1 MSTGNP
7 RRTRSD
13 LVAGLQL
20 PPGKAERLLEHFRR
34 GDVLLRVALAL
45 LAAVCMWAIT
55 FAWAP
60 RFAFRSGYTPHRDIV
75 VRTPFRVVD
84 EEETENLRKLA
95 RSQTLAVYANDKQ
108 PLVELRKALKDSV
121 FQLTSAESYET
132 LDAKGRQ
139 VWGEFLQSES
149 SVAASSE
156 DRAADNSEQL
166 FNDLREA
173 LSADAELVKFEQ
185 AVHAAMSGYETD
197 GLLVTLDHELGEGSQ
212 GAILVHDVGQPNYT
226 HRVEVTDVR
235 IAEATT
241 DLRQRLAS
249 EFEAAGLPG
258 KHVETLAQLAVSWV
272 NNKKIPT
279 TLTLNAEATRQA
291 QDAAA
296 GQVEPA
302 TNEYEPGDKLATGGQ
317 PLSKE
322 DLDRLLL
329 EYRSQTA
336 ATPLST
342 KIRRS
347 LADLGMYVALYVL
360 CGVYIFYHERRLL
373 TDFYRLSTLLGW
385 TVATVALSMIAAI
398 DQWRAETIPLMLFST
413 TMAIAYRRE
422 LALLLSASVALIVAV
437 STGQGLAEF
446 VILLASAAGPIL
458 LVGRIRSRTKLLYVG
473 LGSGAVAALTTIGI
487 GTLMEQAYGW
497 SGLSGTPFGTL
508 DELIR
513 GSFALRL
520 LGGAAWYGVCA
531 LLAGILMTGLLPFV
545 ERLFDI
551 QTDISLLE
559 LGDAAHPLLQEL
571 VRRAPGT
578 YNHSITVASIAE
590 AAAEAIGA
598 NGLLVRV
605 GAYFH
610 DIGKMLKPG
619 YFIENQGSENS
630 RHESLM
636 PAMSTLVIIAHV
648 KDGADLARQ
657 HRLPQSM
664 IDFIE
669 QHHGTTLVE
678 YFYREATKRSEQ
690 DPDSSDV
697 DETSFRYPGPK
708 PQTKEAG
715 VLMLAD
721 ASESAC
727 RALTDPAPARIE
739 HLVQEL
745 AMKRLLDGQFDDCGL
760 TLKELQVIEGSLVK
774 SLTAVYHGRVK
785 YPNQQTA

>member
-1 MSTGNP
+1 MSTGNQ

-20 PPGKAERLLEHFRR
+20 PPGHAERLIEHFRR
-34 GDVLLRVALAL
+34 GDVLLRIAISI
-45 LAAVCMWAIT
+45 LAAVVMWATT
-55 FAWAP
+55 FGWAP
-60 RFAFRSGYTPHRDIV
+60 RFAYRSGYVPPRDIV
-75 VRTPFRVVD
+75 ARTQFSVVD
-84 EEETENLRKLA
+84 QEETENQRELA
-95 RSQTLAVYANDKQ
+95 RRQTRAIYINDKQ
-108 PLVELRKALKDSV
+108 ALIELRQALKDSV
-121 FQLTSAESYET
+121 FQLMSAESYEKLSEKDQET
-132 LDAKGRQ
+132 WTD
-139 VWGEFLQSES
+139 FLRVGTANATDDEA
-149 SVAASSE
+149 VA
-156 DRAADNSEQL
+156 NLEQL

-173 LSADAELVKFEQ
+173 LAEDMELTKFEQ
-185 AVHAAMSGYETD
+185 AVQATMTDYERD
-197 GLLVTLDHELGEGSQ
+197 GLLVTLEHELGEGNQ
-212 GAILVHDVGQPNYT
+212 TAILVHDVGNEKNT
-226 HRVEVTDVR
+226 HRVEVEDVR
-235 IAEATT
+235 IAEATA
-241 DLRQRLAS
+241 DFRQQLAAQI
-249 EFEAAGLPG
+249 EAVGLPA
-258 KHVETLAQLAVSWV
+258 KHIETLAQLVATWV
-272 NNKKIPT
+272 TNKKFPS
-279 TLTLNAEATRQA
+279 TLTLNAEATRIA
-291 QDAAA
+291 QDEEAAR
-296 GQVEPA
+296 VEPA
-302 TNEYEPGDKLATGGQ
+302 TKTYAPGDKLATGGQ
-317 PLSKE
+317 PLTKE

-329 EYRSQTA
+329 EYHSQIDAMTVGDK
-336 ATPLST
+336 LQ
-342 KIRRS
+342 RS
-347 LADLGMYVALYVL
+347 LADIGMYFALYVL
-360 CGVYIFYHERRLL
+360 CGTYIFYHDRRILNGL
-373 TDFYRLSTLLGW
+373 YRLTTLLW
-385 TVATVALSMIAAI
+385 VTVATVAIAMVAAG
-398 DQWRAETIPLMLFST
+398 DQWRAETVPLMLYGT

-422 LALLLSASVALIVAV
+422 LALLLATSVCLVVTV

-446 VILLASAAGPIL
+446 VIFVSSVAASIL

-473 LGSGAVAALTTIGI
+473 LGAGTVVSLTTIGI
-487 GTLMEQAYGW
+487 GTLMEQPYGW
-497 SGLSGTPFGTL
+497 SGLTSTPFESL
-508 DELIR
+508 NELTQTT
-513 GSFALRL
+513 FL
-520 LGGAAWYGVCA
+520 LPLAGGALWYGFCA
-531 LLAGILMTGLLPFV
+531 ILAGILMTGLLPFI
-545 ERLFDI
+545 ERLFDV

-590 AAAEAIGA
+590 AAAEAVGA

-619 YFIENQGSENS
+619 YFIENQGGEGN

-657 HRLPQSM
+657 HHLPQSI

-690 DPDSSDV
+690 DPDSNDV

-708 PQTKEAG
+708 PQTKESG

-739 HLVQEL
+739 HLVHEL

-760 TLKELQVIEGSLVK
+760 TLKQLRIIEDSLVK

-785 YPNQQTA
+785 YPSQQTA

>member
-1 MSTGNP
+1 M
-7 RRTRSD
+7 
-13 LVAGLQL
+13 
-20 PPGKAERLLEHFRR
+20 
-34 GDVLLRVALAL
+34 RVSLAL
-45 LAAVCMWAIT
+45 LAAVTMWAIT

-60 RFAFRSGYTPHRDIV
+60 RFGFRSGYTPPRDIV
-75 VRTPFRVVD
+75 ARRPFSVPD
-84 EEETENLRKLA
+84 EEETERQRDLA
-95 RSQTLAVYANDKQ
+95 RSQTLSIYSNDKQ
-108 PLVELRKALKDSV
+108 PRVDLRRALKDSV
-121 FQLTSAESYET
+121 FQLTSVESFET
-132 LDAKGRQ
+132 LDAKGRE
-139 VWGEFLQSES
+139 VWADFLQSEPEGTP
-149 SVAASSE
+149 AAENQS
-156 DRAADNSEQL
+156 DNSEQL

-173 LSADAELVKFEQ
+173 LTEDPELAGFER
-185 AVHAAMSGYETD
+185 AVHNAMVGYETN
-197 GLLVTLDHELGEGSQ
+197 GLLVNLEHDFGEGSLE
-212 GAILVHDVGQPNYT
+212 AIFVHDAGRPEYT
-226 HRVEVTDVR
+226 HRVEVKNVR
-235 IAEATT
+235 IREATA
-241 DLRQRLAS
+241 DFRQQLTK
-249 EFEAAGLPG
+249 EFEAVGLPG
-258 KHVETLAQLAVSWV
+258 KHWGTLAQLVASWT
-272 NNKKIPT
+272 NNKNIPT
-279 TLTLNAEATRQA
+279 TLTLNPQATRDVQEESARQVGQA
-291 QDAAA
+291 EK
-296 GQVEPA
+296 V
-302 TNEYEPGDKLATGGQ
+302 YELGDRLATGGQ

-322 DLDRLLL
+322 DLDRLQR
-329 EYRSQTA
+329 EYRSQVDA
-336 ATPLST
+336 LQLSD
-342 KIRRS
+342 KVRRS
-347 LADLGMYVALYVL
+347 LADLGMYIALYIL
-360 CGVYIFYHERRLL
+360 CGVYIFFHDYELL
-373 TDFYRLSTLLGW
+373 TGFYRLATLLGW
-385 TVATVALSMIAAI
+385 TVATVALCMAAAI
-398 DQWRAETIPLMLFST
+398 DQWRAETIPLMLYST
-413 TMAIAYRRE
+413 TMALAYRRE
-422 LALLLSASVALIVAV
+422 LALLLSASVALVVAI

-446 VILLASAAGPIL
+446 VILMASVAAPIL

-487 GTLMEQAYGW
+487 GTLMEQPFGW
-497 SGLSGTPFGTL
+497 SGLTATPFGSV

-513 GSFALRL
+513 GSFSLRL
-520 LGGAAWYGVCA
+520 IGGAFWYGFCA
-531 LLAGILMTGLLPFV
+531 ILAGILMTGLLPFV

-590 AAAEAIGA
+590 AAADAIGG

-619 YFIENQGSENS
+619 YFIENQGGENN

-657 HRLPQSM
+657 HRLPRSM

-690 DPDSSDV
+690 DPDSCDV

-739 HLVQEL
+739 HLVKEL
-745 AMKRLLDGQFDDCGL
+745 VMKRLLDDQFDDCGL
-760 TLKELQVIEGSLVK
+760 TLKELRVVENSLVK

-785 YPNQQTA
+785 YPSQQTA